1 MRYLPDAKQMKTAD
15 SFTINEL
22 KIPSLELMERA
33 ARACVN
39 HIKDWKINLNKICV
53 LCGSGNNGG
62 DGFAIARM
70 FAWEG
75 YDVTAVLVGNRDH
88 CTPETAHQIEQ
99 LKNTG
104 AQFKEQF
111 EQEAFESEPY
121 TLIIDAIFGVGLCRE
136 VGGRYAQ
143 IIECVNQSDAVRM
156 SVDIPSGI
164 CATTGNVLGTAVRA
178 DYTVTIQETKVGL
191 VLDPGRSYAGICVS
205 EDIGIVSLP
214 LERDEETVCTLEGS
228 DYAALLPKRNADSNK
243 GTYGKLLMI
252 TGSKGMSGAAYLGA
266 LAAYRTGTGLVQI
279 YTAKEN
285 RVILQSQIP
294 EAIITTY
301 EKYDVNELHR
311 LIDWADVVAI
321 GSGLGTKKT
330 ARKIL
335 KETIAYTKKPCVIDA
350 DGLNILSEHM
360 EYLCGA
366 DCEHFI
372 FTPHMKEFER
382 ISGLKIAE
390 VKKDRIAALRTFVKE
405 YGVTCV
411 LKDSRTTIANPR
423 ERAVVNLSG
432 CAAMAKAGSGDVLA
446 GIIASYLAQGLSE
459 WEAALLG
466 VYIHGRAGEIIE
478 KEQGAYSLL
487 ARELAQ
493 KAGTAMTIQEEN

>member
-1 MRYLPDAKQMKTAD
+1 MTEDQLEQEALGWLTDVGYAHHFGPDIAYDGVDPQRSD
-15 SFTINEL
+15 Y
-22 KIPSLELMERA
+22 RQ
-33 ARACVN
+33 V
-39 HIKDWKINLNKICV
+39 V
-53 LCGSGNNGG
+53 LAGRLRK
-62 DGFAIARM
+62 AIARLNPSVPQAAREDALQQVM
-70 FAWEG
+70 DLGIPALLSANRAFHKL
-75 YDVTAVLVGNRDH
+75 LVG
-88 CTPETAHQIEQ
+88 
-99 LKNTG
+99 
-104 AQFKEQF
+104 
-111 EQEAFESEPY
+111 
-121 TLIIDAIFGVGLCRE
+121 GV
-136 VGGRYAQ
+136 
-143 IIECVNQSDAVRM
+143 
-156 SVDIPSGI
+156 P
-164 CATTGNVLGTAVRA
+164 
-178 DYTVTIQETKVGL
+178 
-191 VLDPGRSYAGICVS
+191 
-205 EDIGIVSLP
+205 
-214 LERDEETVCTLEGS
+214 
-228 DYAALLPKRNADSNK
+228 
-243 GTYGKLLMI
+243 
-252 TGSKGMSGAAYLGA
+252 
-266 LAAYRTGTGLVQI
+266 VQ
-279 YTAKEN
+279 YQQDGDT
-285 RVILQSQIP
+285 RGDFV
-294 EAIITTY
+294 
-301 EKYDVNELHR
+301 R

-360 EYLCGA
+360 DYLCGA

-405 YGVTCV
+405 YDVTCV
-411 LKDSRTTIANPR
+411 LKDSRTTIAKPR
-423 ERAVVNLSG
+423 ERVAVNLSG

>member
-1 MRYLPDAKQMKTAD
+1 
-15 SFTINEL
+15 
-22 KIPSLELMERA
+22 
-33 ARACVN
+33 
-39 HIKDWKINLNKICV
+39 
-53 LCGSGNNGG
+53 
-62 DGFAIARM
+62 
-70 FAWEG
+70 
-75 YDVTAVLVGNRDH
+75 
-88 CTPETAHQIEQ
+88 
-99 LKNTG
+99 
-104 AQFKEQF
+104 
-111 EQEAFESEPY
+111 
-121 TLIIDAIFGVGLCRE
+121 
-136 VGGRYAQ
+136 
-143 IIECVNQSDAVRM
+143 M

-285 RVILQSQIP
+285 LVILQSQIP

-321 GSGLGTKKT
+321 GSGLGTKKN

-360 EYLCGA
+360 DYLCGA

-405 YGVTCV
+405 YDVTCV
-411 LKDSRTTIANPR
+411 LKDSRTTIAKPR
-423 ERAVVNLSG
+423 ERVAVNLSG

>member
-33 ARACVN
+33 ARACVD

-75 YDVTAVLVGNRDH
+75 CDVTAVLVGNRDH

-164 CATTGNVLGTAVRA
+164 CATTGNVLGTVQ
-178 DYTVTIQETKVGL
+178 TILCQFRRRKL
-191 VLDPGRSYAGICVS
+191 VLYLIR
-205 EDIGIVSLP
+205 
-214 LERDEETVCTLEGS
+214 EEVMQES
-228 DYAALLPKRNADSNK
+228 VYP
-243 GTYGKLLMI
+243 
-252 TGSKGMSGAAYLGA
+252 
-266 LAAYRTGTGLVQI
+266 
-279 YTAKEN
+279 
-285 RVILQSQIP
+285 
-294 EAIITTY
+294 
-301 EKYDVNELHR
+301 
-311 LIDWADVVAI
+311 
-321 GSGLGTKKT
+321 
-330 ARKIL
+330 
-335 KETIAYTKKPCVIDA
+335 
-350 DGLNILSEHM
+350 
-360 EYLCGA
+360 
-366 DCEHFI
+366 
-372 FTPHMKEFER
+372 R
-382 ISGLKIAE
+382 ISELYHFHWKE
-390 VKKDRIAALRTFVKE
+390 MRKQFVHW
-405 YGVTCV
+405 
-411 LKDSRTTIANPR
+411 
-423 ERAVVNLSG
+423 RAVIMQHFFRNE
-432 CAAMAKAGSGDVLA
+432 MQTP
-446 GIIASYLAQGLSE
+446 I
-459 WEAALLG
+459 
-466 VYIHGRAGEIIE
+466 
-478 KEQGAYSLL
+478 KELTESFL
-487 ARELAQ
+487 
-493 KAGTAMTIQEEN
+493 

>member
-1 MRYLPDAKQMKTAD
+1 
-15 SFTINEL
+15 
-22 KIPSLELMERA
+22 
-33 ARACVN
+33 
-39 HIKDWKINLNKICV
+39 
-53 LCGSGNNGG
+53 
-62 DGFAIARM
+62 
-70 FAWEG
+70 
-75 YDVTAVLVGNRDH
+75 
-88 CTPETAHQIEQ
+88 
-99 LKNTG
+99 
-104 AQFKEQF
+104 
-111 EQEAFESEPY
+111 
-121 TLIIDAIFGVGLCRE
+121 
-136 VGGRYAQ
+136 
-143 IIECVNQSDAVRM
+143 
-156 SVDIPSGI
+156 
-164 CATTGNVLGTAVRA
+164 
-178 DYTVTIQETKVGL
+178 
-191 VLDPGRSYAGICVS
+191 
-205 EDIGIVSLP
+205 
-214 LERDEETVCTLEGS
+214 
-228 DYAALLPKRNADSNK
+228 
-243 GTYGKLLMI
+243 
-252 TGSKGMSGAAYLGA
+252 MSGAAYLGA

-285 RVILQSQIP
+285 LVILQSQIP

-390 VKKDRIAALRTFVKE
+390 VKKDRIAALRIFVKE

-411 LKDSRTTIANPR
+411 LKDSRTTIAKPR
-423 ERAVVNLSG
+423 ERVAVNLSG

-478 KEQGAYSLL
+478 KEQGTYSLL

>member
-1 MRYLPDAKQMKTAD
+1 MP
-15 SFTINEL
+15 
-22 KIPSLELMERA
+22 
-33 ARACVN
+33 
-39 HIKDWKINLNKICV
+39 
-53 LCGSGNNGG
+53 GG
-62 DGFAIARM
+62 R
-70 FAWEG
+70 
-75 YDVTAVLVGNRDH
+75 
-88 CTPETAHQIEQ
+88 
-99 LKNTG
+99 
-104 AQFKEQF
+104 
-111 EQEAFESEPY
+111 
-121 TLIIDAIFGVGLCRE
+121 
-136 VGGRYAQ
+136 GRYAQ

-191 VLDPGRSYAGICVS
+191 VIDPEESYAGICVS

-285 RVILQSQIP
+285 LVILQSQIP

-330 ARKIL
+330 ARK
-335 KETIAYTKKPCVIDA
+335 
-350 DGLNILSEHM
+350 
-360 EYLCGA
+360 
-366 DCEHFI
+366 F
-372 FTPHMKEFER
+372 
-382 ISGLKIAE
+382 
-390 VKKDRIAALRTFVKE
+390 
-405 YGVTCV
+405 
-411 LKDSRTTIANPR
+411 
-423 ERAVVNLSG
+423 
-432 CAAMAKAGSGDVLA
+432 
-446 GIIASYLAQGLSE
+446 
-459 WEAALLG
+459 
-466 VYIHGRAGEIIE
+466 
-478 KEQGAYSLL
+478 
-487 ARELAQ
+487 
-493 KAGTAMTIQEEN
+493 